1 MADKKISAL
10 TASTTPLAGT
20 EVLPIVQSGST
31 VKVAVSDLT
40 AGRAV
45 SMLSLTADTTTLVVD
60 STNHRVGVGT
70 ASPSY
75 NVDIKGVAGTNAY
88 VRVQSNN
95 AGDYSSGVL
104 LGDTVSVRGSV
115 IYDQYYNLLRLSGN
129 SVECLNMGGTGD
141 VRVLAGNVV
150 IGTAAKG
157 FNFTANTPQ
166 AGMTSQLLNWYE
178 EGTFTPTL
186 SGSTGD
192 PTSTYTAQVG
202 KYTRVGNLVTIYI
215 QLFTSS
221 YTGGSGTLQ
230 IKALPF
236 AATNGARFNINTVR
250 ITFGVAATQICAAVD
265 GASTTIY
272 FDESNSGLSDTTLA
286 LSAWNSGASAGMT
299 IFGSYTI

>member
-1 MADKKISAL
+1 MADTKISAL
-10 TASTTPLAGT
+10 PSSTTPLAGT

-45 SMLSLTADTTTLVVD
+45 SMASGTVTGDLSVDTSTLKVD
-60 STNHRVGVGT
+60 STNNRVGIGT
-70 ASPSY
+70 ASPGRLLELYAAGSPVLRW
-75 NVDIKGVAGTNAY
+75 NDSSTTWDIRTN
-88 VRVQSNN
+88 
-95 AGDYSSGVL
+95 
-104 LGDTVSVRGSV
+104 GSV
-115 IYDQYYNLLRLSGN
+115 GSAMQFDYNGTRYFTLLSGGDFQN
-129 SVECLNMGGTGD
+129 NTGNY
-141 VRVLAGNVV
+141 VPL
-150 IGTAAKG
+150 TAAKG
-157 FNFTANTPQ
+157 INFTANTPA

-178 EGTFTPTL
+178 QGTFTPTL

-192 PTSTYTAQVG
+192 PTSTYTTQVG
-202 KYTRVGNLVTIYI
+202 YYTRVGNLVTIYI
-215 QLFTSS
+215 QVFTSS

>member
-10 TASTTPLAGT
+10 TAATTPLAGT
-20 EVLPIVQSGST
+20 EVLPIVQSGAT

-40 AGRAV
+40 AGRSVAMQDLTIA
-45 SMLSLTADTTTLVVD
+45 STSGSGLLSVTRTGIAGLVIAADGSGPLIWPTTVDNIQIYNKAITTQIFALNTSNGNLTAQTGNFVPA
-60 STNHRVGVGT
+60 T
-70 ASPSY
+70 AG
-75 NVDIKGVAGTNAY
+75 KGV
-88 VRVQSNN
+88 
-95 AGDYSSGVL
+95 
-104 LGDTVSVRGSV
+104 
-115 IYDQYYNLLRLSGN
+115 
-129 SVECLNMGGTGD
+129 
-141 VRVLAGNVV
+141 
-150 IGTAAKG
+150 
-157 FNFTANTPQ
+157 NFTANTPA

-236 AATNGARFNINTVR
+236 AAPNGARFNINTVR
-250 ITFGVAATQICAAVD
+250 ITFGVTATQICAAVD
-265 GASTTIY
+265 GASTTMY
-272 FDESNSGLSDTTLA
+272 FDESNSGLNDTVLS
-286 LSAWNSGASAGMT
+286 LSAWNSGAAAGMT
-299 IFGSYTI
+299 VFGSYTV